1 MHEEKIINELIEI
14 AYKSIQRTKG
24 AEYAPNV
31 HEIQLCINQYVA
43 NKLSQK
49 LEEPKQQTA
58 VEWLL
63 NAIETKNGKEFSSY
77 YTEFIE
83 QAKEMDKEQKKSVIQ
98 EPKQDFERVAEN
110 KDEIGHIGHRMYQ
123 KLNEEMEEWMRADG
137 NNKDFTLHEQAL
149 ELRELGFDEPCFG
162 SYIDGKLTTLLDS
175 VLWGDVKGD
184 VPAPTYSQVFRWFRE
199 KYGLNTHISIEW
211 SLTEPKQYF
220 YIIDTEEGVEESK
233 DFNTY
238 EEAELECLKKLII
251 ETIKNKQL

>member
-58 VEWLL
+58 IEWL
-63 NAIETKNGKEFSSY
+63 IEKVED
-77 YTEFIE
+77 FIGLIPTDIIE
-83 QAKEMDKEQKKSVIQ
+83 KAKEIDKEQKKLIQ
-98 EPKQDFERVAEN
+98 E
-110 KDEIGHIGHRMYQ
+110 
-123 KLNEEMEEWMRADG
+123 KLNNLKKQLM
-137 NNKDFTLHEQAL
+137 KDFAFYSQAL

-184 VPAPTYSQVFRWFRE
+184 VPAPTYSQAFRWFRE
-199 KYGLNTHISIEW
+199 KYDLNVFVYANTHISIEW

-238 EEAELECLKKLII
+238 EEAELECLKKLIL
-251 ETIKNKQL
+251 TIKNK

>member
-58 VEWLL
+58 VEWL
-63 NAIETKNGKEFSSY
+63 IEKVEDFIGLIPTDI
-77 YTEFIE
+77 IE

-98 EPKQDFERVAEN
+98 EPEQDFETVAEN
-110 KDEIGHIGHRMYQ
+110 KDEIAHIGHRMHQ

-184 VPAPTYSQVFRWFRE
+184 VPAPTYSQAFRWFRE
-199 KYGLNTHISIEW
+199 KYDLNTHISIEW

-220 YIIDTEEGVEESK
+220 YIIDTEDGVEESK

-238 EEAELECLKKLII
+238 EEAELECLKKLIQ
-251 ETIKNKQL
+251 TIKNK